1 MGHAQ
6 PDYDVAV
13 VGSGAAGLCAALE
26 AAARGATVLLIES
39 QPELGGSTMLSGGI
53 VMAADTS
60 VQRAAGISDSA
71 EALWHDYTYFNQSAV
86 EPGIARHL
94 AYNSGPAVEWLIE
107 HGVRFVRE
115 LVYAADEPVPRSHV
129 PTRGGAGI
137 VKALVSAIKERP
149 GVDIA
154 VGQRISRLVTDGHRV
169 IGVAA
174 GDDVINAGAVVIATG
189 GFGANKSLWSA
200 HMPSLTQAGAMGW
213 YVGGAGAQGDAF
225 RFAAQV
231 GAEIV
236 GNDRGLIVPTPGFFT
251 NLEVYFPGWL
261 MMVDRTG
268 QRRVDESASYSIM
281 ELAFKRFG
289 PLYAIFDE
297 TAKRAAAT
305 GVPPEYKQAVPGMEA
320 ATSSNWVEP
329 VIDEMVG
336 RGKVSRAET
345 LGRLADSLS
354 VHVAGLENAVA
365 RYNDFARCGE
375 DVDFRKGARFLRP
388 IAAPP
393 FYGCELRLGI
403 LALTAVGPRIDADAR
418 VVGQG
423 GVRIPGLFAAGE
435 CAGGVLGGV
444 YMGSGNSMANCVV
457 FGRTA
462 GAGAAQEAIAGRRGT
477 S

>member
-1 MGHAQ
+1 
-6 PDYDVAV
+6 
-13 VGSGAAGLCAALE
+13 
-26 AAARGATVLLIES
+26 
-39 QPELGGSTMLSGGI
+39 
-53 VMAADTS
+53 
-60 VQRAAGISDSA
+60 
-71 EALWHDYTYFNQSAV
+71 
-86 EPGIARHL
+86 
-94 AYNSGPAVEWLIE
+94 
-107 HGVRFVRE
+107 
-115 LVYAADEPVPRSHV
+115 
-129 PTRGGAGI
+129 
-137 VKALVSAIKERP
+137 
-149 GVDIA
+149 
-154 VGQRISRLVTDGHRV
+154 
-169 IGVAA
+169 
-174 GDDVINAGAVVIATG
+174 
-189 GFGANKSLWSA
+189 
-200 HMPSLTQAGAMGW
+200 
-213 YVGGAGAQGDAF
+213 
-225 RFAAQV
+225 
-231 GAEIV
+231 
-236 GNDRGLIVPTPGFFT
+236 
-251 NLEVYFPGWL
+251 

-423 GVRIPGLFAAGE
+423 VCASRDCSPRGVRR
-435 CAGGVLGGV
+435 GVLGGV